1 MIIFN
6 SKWKLN
12 IENKRYKK
20 NACWFEN
27 WIFENIFIKI
37 YRSPNCGIL
46 KIINSTLWF
55 FFKIKLN
62 FPWIKITLR
71 DRQFNALLSGGGGIF
86 ISRDIIKP
94 IYKNKRD
101 KMDPKN
107 YRPINYNTLA
117 VSENLLLLVLSEHL
131 IKYSD
136 DYF

>member
-1 MIIFN
+1 MSN
-6 SKWKLN
+6 
-12 IENKRYKK
+12 
-20 NACWFEN
+20 
-27 WIFENIFIKI
+27 
-37 YRSPNCGIL
+37 
-46 KIINSTLWF
+46 
-55 FFKIKLN
+55 
-62 FPWIKITLR
+62 
-71 DRQFNALLSGGGGIF
+71 
-86 ISRDIIKP
+86 IKP